1 MTAHALAAAHIALV
15 FAAIIGWLTA
25 AAQLADMHPGRQI
38 LVDAWR
44 AACTAA
50 SGMWRL
56 GWHGVDASALRAM
69 IRPIA
74 RAMAAAPVFA
84 SAPAAVFELLALGRA
99 GPFAGALCLAM
110 AIGVAATTPCPWIR
124 YVFIGDRR
132 REQHP
137 FPGDDR
143 RAR

>member
-1 MTAHALAAAHIALV
+1 MTAHALAAAHLALV
-15 FAAIIGWLTA
+15 FAAVIGWLTA
-25 AAQLADMHPGRQI
+25 AAQLADMHPGREI
-38 LVDAWR
+38 LADAWR
-44 AACTAA
+44 AARTACSSA
-50 SGMWRL
+50 WRL
-56 GWHGVDASALRAM
+56 GWQGIDVAALRLM
-69 IRPIA
+69 VRPVA
-74 RAMAAAPVFA
+74 RALSAALVFA
-84 SAPAAVFELLALGRA
+84 AAPAAVFELVALGGA

-132 REQHP
+132 RDQHP